1 MIIQLPSINSIRSEI
16 PTISTLIP
24 ICLAVFIAAD
34 DQTVI
39 ATILPP
45 IMTDLH
51 LGIAD
56 IDKASWTITGYL
68 LGYICMMPLVG
79 KLSDVFGHKRLLFI
93 TLIVFAL
100 GSLLVGLSTNLT
112 FLVASRIFQ
121 AIAAGAT
128 IPLAISIANNSLPKS
143 KQIIAYGIIAACA
156 EIGSI
161 IGPLWGGII
170 TNFLDWRWVF
180 WLNIPLVFLIIPIV
194 FKNIKTNDKTNENID
209 YAGAFFITSTLI
221 FLTLFIS
228 RLQIMNS
235 ITLLCGVVTTLA
247 ASGLIFRQLT
257 ANTPIIPRFLSSKEF
272 IGSHMI
278 QFLIGIALI
287 IGMVTVPLMANTIF
301 GLSPIHAGFWLL
313 RLTLG
318 VAIGAIAGSI
328 LGKLFNNQ
336 VIIISGLILS
346 ATGYWFLSSW
356 DQNISDP
363 LLTIHLLITGI
374 GLGSLIGPIT
384 QLATNTPSGKHHG
397 IAASLINTTKFLGMT
412 LGLSSI
418 SVWGAYRFQQLNA
431 DFTLS
436 ILTANNP
443 AAFNQIVTNGITV
456 LTEFFLIAM
465 AVCLFAIIP
474 SLLISRNGL

>member
-384 QLATNTPSGKHHG
+384 QSATNTPSGKHHG

-436 ILTANNP
+436 ILTTNNP
-443 AAFNQIVTNGITV
+443 AVFNQIVTNGITV

-465 AVCLFAIIP
+465 AACLFAIIP
-474 SLLISRNGL
+474 SLLISRNEL